1 MENQILLEIADIS
14 KAFGITKA
22 CQNISFTINKGEIHG
37 LIGENGSGK
46 STLTSMIYGLQPQ
59 DSGKFIFLGKE
70 YRAANQLEANSLG
83 ISAIVQEAGTLSGLT
98 VAQNMFLGKEKEFI
112 EKGFLNNQ
120 KMNAAADLLLKE
132 YGFESIKG
140 SDIVDKYNFEIRKL
154 IEIVKAT
161 YFKPELVIVD
171 ETTTA
176 LSQDGREILYG
187 QMEKI
192 RNSGRT
198 VIFISHDLDEVMDR
212 TDRVSVLR
220 DGEYITTVNTKEVTA
235 DKLKELMVGRKVDN
249 RYYRMDYGTEISKD
263 VEIGRAHV

>member
-120 KMNAAADLLLKE
+120 K
-132 YGFESIKG
+132 
-140 SDIVDKYNFEIRKL
+140 
-154 IEIVKAT
+154 
-161 YFKPELVIVD
+161 
-171 ETTTA
+171 
-176 LSQDGREILYG
+176 
-187 QMEKI
+187 
-192 RNSGRT
+192 
-198 VIFISHDLDEVMDR
+198 
-212 TDRVSVLR
+212 
-220 DGEYITTVNTKEVTA
+220 
-235 DKLKELMVGRKVDN
+235 
-249 RYYRMDYGTEISKD
+249 
-263 VEIGRAHV
+263 